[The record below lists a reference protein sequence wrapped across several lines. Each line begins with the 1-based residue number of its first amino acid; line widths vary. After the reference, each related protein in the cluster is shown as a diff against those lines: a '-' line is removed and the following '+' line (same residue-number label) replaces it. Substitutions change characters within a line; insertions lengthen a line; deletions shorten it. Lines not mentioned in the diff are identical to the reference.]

1 MLGLPLISLIIFLPL
16 VGAIAIACIRGEGP
30 LVERNAKAVAFL
42 TTLTI
47 LILVCILVYY
57 FDPSSGEYQF
67 VEKCAW
73 ISFLEN
79 PIYYQVGV
87 DGISLLLVALTAL
100 LMPIV
105 LVASGAI
112 QMRVRSYLITFL
124 ILETMMMG
132 TFCATDIFLF
142 YLFFEGVLIPM
153 FLIIGI
159 WGGENRV
166 YSTFKF
172 FLYTLLGSIFSLIAI
187 IAIYLTVGSTSFEAA
202 VTHNFSFDM
211 QVWLWIAFFAS
222 FAIKVPM
229 WPFHTWL
236 PFAHV
241 EAPTAGS
248 VILAAVLLKMGGY
261 GFVRFSL
268 PMFTEAS
275 IYFAPFMYALSII
288 AVIYTSLVAF
298 VQQDMKKLIAYSSI
312 AHMGFVTFGIFTF
325 STPSISGAMMQMIS
339 HGLISGGL
347 FLCVGVLYDR
357 MHTRQIDH
365 YGGVASRMPQ
375 FGIVFMILIL
385 GGIGLPGTSGFI
397 GEILVLIA
405 SFKING
411 LLTFGLS
418 LGVVFSATYSL
429 LLYKRVMLGRI
440 VHAKIKQLDDL
451 TRAEKLTLAPLV
463 LLILF
468 FGFYPTPILRM
479 TEASVKKTLEPY
491 KMISKHQK
499 QGTEQHD
506 QML

>member
-16 VGAIAIACIRGEGP
+16 LGALAIACIRGEGA
-30 LVERNAKAVAFL
+30 LVERNAKAVALL

-47 LILVCILVYY
+47 LILVCILLYY
-57 FDPSSGEYQF
+57 FDASSREYQF
-67 VEKCAW
+67 AEKCSW

-105 LVASGAI
+105 LIASGAI
-112 QMRVRSYLITFL
+112 QKRVRSYLITFL
-124 ILETMMMG
+124 SLETMMMG

-187 IAIYLTVGSTSFEAA
+187 IAIYLTVGSTSFEAV
-202 VTHNFSFDM
+202 VTHAFSFDM

-248 VILAAVLLKMGGY
+248 VILAAILLKMGGY

-275 IYFAPFMYALSII
+275 IYFAPFIYALSII

-325 STPSISGAMMQMIS
+325 STPSISGAVMQMIS

-365 YGGVASRMPQ
+365 YGGVASRMPLL
-375 FGIVFMILIL
+375 GIIFMTLIL
-385 GGIGLPGTSGFI
+385 GGIGLPGTSGFV
-397 GEILVLIA
+397 GEILVLVA
-405 SFKING
+405 SFKVSG
-411 LLTFGLS
+411 LLTLGLS

-440 VHAKIKQLDDL
+440 VSDKIKQLDDL
-451 TRAEKLTLAPLV
+451 SNAEKITLIPLV
-463 LLILF
+463 LLVLF
-468 FGFYPTPILRM
+468 FGFYPEPILKM

-491 KMISKHQK
+491 KMIRKNQK
-499 QGTEQHD
+499 QGTEQND

>member
-16 VGAIAIACIRGEGP
+16 LGAIAIACIRGEGP

-47 LILVCILVYY
+47 LILVCILLYY
-57 FDPSSGEYQF
+57 FDASSGEYQF

-73 ISFLEN
+73 ITFLEN

-105 LVASGAI
+105 LIASGAI
-112 QMRVRSYLITFL
+112 QKRLRSYLITFL
-124 ILETMMMG
+124 CLETMMMG

-187 IAIYLTVGSTSFEAA
+187 IAIYLTVGSTSFEAVVA
-202 VTHNFSFDM
+202 HTFSFDM

-275 IYFAPFMYALSII
+275 LYFAPFIYALSII

-325 STPSISGAMMQMIS
+325 STPGISGAMMQMIS

-365 YGGVASRMPQ
+365 YGGVASRMPL
-375 FGIVFMILIL
+375 FAIVFMTLIL

-397 GEILVLIA
+397 GEIMVLIA
-405 SFKING
+405 SFKVNG
-411 LLTFGLS
+411 LLTLCLS

-429 LLYKRVMLGRI
+429 LLYKRVMLGRV
-440 VHAKIKQLDDL
+440 VHATIKQLDDL
-451 TRAEKLTLAPLV
+451 SSAEKITLAPLV
-463 LLILF
+463 LLVLF

-479 TEASVKKTLEPY
+479 TEASIKKTLEPY
-491 KMISKHQK
+491 KMIRKHQK
-499 QGTEQHD
+499 QGTAEND